1 MTASQ
6 PAGGERQ
13 HMARVVWRQ
22 LLVLAVLALPLA
34 GLLVR
39 ERLALF
45 VWTGAI
51 GLLACAV
58 VLRKTLFST
67 DHKVIGVQFL
77 ITSLVMLFVGG
88 LLAGLI
94 RWQLGWP
101 GRPLGFMGTVAPNGM
116 PGGVMVP
123 EYYNQLLTMHGSVM
137 IFFAIIPLL
146 VGVFGNFLIP
156 LKIGAGDMAFPTLNM
171 LSYWLLPP
179 AIAIVFA
186 GFFFPTGAAAA
197 GWTGYAPLSTT
208 LGPGQVCWI
217 VGVLVV
223 GTSSIM
229 GAVNYVT
236 TIINLRAP
244 GMHFFRL
251 PLAIWA
257 LFITAI
263 IVLLATPV
271 LASALILLLFD
282 STLGTS
288 FFLPAGL
295 VIDGVAQHNAG
306 GQVLLWQHLFWF
318 YSHPAVYIMI
328 LPAMGIA
335 SEILPVFARKP
346 LFGYHSMVY
355 AIMAIAVLGFL
366 VWAHHM
372 FASGMNPALG
382 TSFMVST
389 MVIAVPSAIKT
400 FNWLGTL
407 WRGSIRLTTPML
419 HAVAFVSMF
428 VIGGLTGIFL
438 ASTPVDLYMHDTYFV
453 VGHLHYVLFGGSL
466 FGIFAGVTF
475 WYPKMFGRM
484 LNEPL
489 GKLHWL
495 LTFVCF
501 NTVMFPMFLLGIAG
515 MPRRIYDYTQY
526 AHLAHVGGLN
536 RMMSVAAFLLLAAQ
550 GLFVVNFFWSLAR
563 GRAAGDNPWLAN
575 TLEWATSSPPPHGNF
590 ATTPT
595 VYHGPY
601 EYSVPGRTQDWLPQ
615 HVKA

>member
-1 MTASQ
+1 MSAPSHG
-6 PAGGERQ
+6 P
-13 HMARVVWRQ
+13 
-22 LLVLAVLALPLA
+22 
-34 GLLVR
+34 
-39 ERLALF
+39 
-45 VWTGAI
+45 TG
-51 GLLACAV
+51 
-58 VLRKTLFST
+58 VLRRYIFAT
-67 DHKVIGVQFL
+67 DHKVIGIQFL
-77 ITSLVMLFVGG
+77 FTSLVMLLFGG
-88 LLAGLI
+88 LLAMLI

-101 GRPLGFMGTVAPNGM
+101 GQPLPFMEKLAPDGM

-123 EYYNQLLTMHGSVM
+123 EYFNMLFTMHGSIM

-146 VGVFGNFLIP
+146 VGVFGNYLIP
-156 LKIGAGDMAFPTLNM
+156 LKIGAPDMAFPRLNM
-171 LSYWLLPP
+171 ISYWLLPP
-179 AIAIVFA
+179 AILIVCA
-186 GFFFPTGAAAA
+186 GFFVQGGAAAS
-197 GWTGYAPLSTT
+197 GWTAYAPLSTT

-217 VGVLVV
+217 VGVIVL
-223 GTSSIM
+223 GTSSIL
-229 GAVNYVT
+229 GAVNYIT
-236 TIINLRAP
+236 TVINLRAP
-244 GMHFFRL
+244 GMSFFRL

-271 LASALILLLFD
+271 LATALILLLFD
-282 STLGTS
+282 STAGTS

-295 VIDGVAQHNAG
+295 IIDGVLQPNSG
-306 GQVLLWQHLFWF
+306 GQALLWQHLFWF

-335 SEILPVFARKP
+335 SEVLPVFARKP

-355 AIMAIAVLGFL
+355 ALMAIAGLGFM

-407 WRGSIRLTTPML
+407 WRGAIRLTTPMC
-419 HAVAFVSMF
+419 HALAFVAMF
-428 VIGGLTGIFL
+428 VIGGLTGIFA
-438 ASTPVDLYMHDTYFV
+438 ASTPVDLYLHDTYFI

-466 FGIFAGVTF
+466 FGIFAGITF
-475 WYPKMFGRM
+475 WFPKMFGRL

-489 GKLHWL
+489 GKLHFA
-495 LTFVCF
+495 LTFVFF
-501 NTVMFPMFLLGIAG
+501 NAVMFPMFILGVAG

-536 RMMSVAAFLLLAAQ
+536 RMMSVAAFCLGAVQLLFIA
-550 GLFVVNFFWSLAR
+550 NFFWSLFR
-563 GRAAGDNPWLAN
+563 GRPAGENPWRAN
-575 TLEWATSSPPPHGNF
+575 TLEWATPSPPPHGNF
-590 ATTPT
+590 VTTPT

-601 EYSVPGRTQDWLPQ
+601 EYSVPGRADDWLPQ
-615 HVKA
+615 HLK

>member
-1 MTASQ
+1 MSTPHHAT
-6 PAGGERQ
+6 PAG
-13 HMARVVWRQ
+13 
-22 LLVLAVLALPLA
+22 
-34 GLLVR
+34 
-39 ERLALF
+39 F
-45 VWTGAI
+45 
-51 GLLACAV
+51 
-58 VLRKTLFST
+58 LRRCVFST
-67 DHKVIGVQFL
+67 DHKVIGIQFL
-77 ITSLVMLFVGG
+77 FTSLVMLLIGG
-88 LLAGLI
+88 LLAMLI

-101 GRPLGFMGTVAPNGM
+101 GRPLPFMERLAPNGM

-123 EYYNQLLTMHGSVM
+123 EYYNMLFTMHGSLM
-137 IFFAIIPLL
+137 IFFAVIPLL
-146 VGVFGNFLIP
+146 VGVFGNYLIP
-156 LKIGAGDMAFPTLNM
+156 LKIGAGDMAFPRVNM
-171 LSYWLLPP
+171 ISYWLLPP
-179 AIAIVFA
+179 AILIVCA
-186 GFFFPTGAAAA
+186 GFLLEGGAAAS
-197 GWTGYAPLSTT
+197 GWTAYAPLSTT

-217 VGVLVV
+217 VGVIVL
-223 GTSSIM
+223 GASSIL

-236 TIINLRAP
+236 TVINLRAP
-244 GMHFFRL
+244 GMSFFRL

-282 STLGTS
+282 STAGTS

-295 VIDGVAQHNAG
+295 IIDGVPQPNAG
-306 GQVLLWQHLFWF
+306 GQALLWQHLFWF

-335 SEILPVFARKP
+335 SEILPVFSRKP

-355 AIMAIAVLGFL
+355 AIMAIAGLGFM

-372 FASGMNPALG
+372 FASGMNPTLG

-419 HAVAFVSMF
+419 HALAFVSMF
-428 VIGGLTGIFL
+428 VIGGLTGIFA
-438 ASTPVDLYMHDTYFV
+438 ASTPVDLYLHDTYFI

-466 FGIFAGVTF
+466 FGIFAGITF
-475 WYPKMFGRM
+475 WFPKMFGRM
-484 LNEPL
+484 LNEAL
-489 GKLHWL
+489 GKLHFA
-495 LTFVCF
+495 LTFVFF
-501 NTVMFPMFLLGIAG
+501 NAVMFPMFILGVAG

-536 RMMSVAAFLLLAAQ
+536 RMMSVAAFCLGAVQLL
-550 GLFVVNFFWSLAR
+550 FMVNFFWSLFR
-563 GRAAGDNPWLAN
+563 GRKAGDNPWQAN
-575 TLEWATSSPPPHGNF
+575 TLEWATPSPPPHGNF
-590 ATTPT
+590 AETPT

-601 EYSVPGRTQDWLPQ
+601 EYSVPGRSDDWLPQ
-615 HVKA
+615 HIK

>member
-1 MTASQ
+1 MSTPHHAA
-6 PAGGERQ
+6 PAG
-13 HMARVVWRQ
+13 
-22 LLVLAVLALPLA
+22 
-34 GLLVR
+34 
-39 ERLALF
+39 F
-45 VWTGAI
+45 
-51 GLLACAV
+51 
-58 VLRKTLFST
+58 LRRYVFST
-67 DHKVIGVQFL
+67 DHKVIGIQFL
-77 ITSLVMLFVGG
+77 FTSLVMLLVGG
-88 LLAGLI
+88 LLAMLL

-101 GRPLGFMGTVAPNGM
+101 GRPLPFMERLAPNGM

-123 EYYNQLLTMHGSVM
+123 EYYNMLFTMHGSIM

-146 VGVFGNFLIP
+146 VGVFGNYLIP
-156 LKIGAGDMAFPTLNM
+156 LKIGAGDMAFPRVNM
-171 LSYWLLPP
+171 ISYWLLPP
-179 AIAIVFA
+179 AILIVCA
-186 GFFFPTGAAAA
+186 GFLLEGGAAAS
-197 GWTGYAPLSTT
+197 GWTAYAPLSTT

-217 VGVLVV
+217 VGVIVL
-223 GTSSIM
+223 GASSIL

-236 TIINLRAP
+236 TVINLRAP
-244 GMHFFRL
+244 GMSFFRL

-271 LASALILLLFD
+271 LASALILLLLD
-282 STLGTS
+282 STAGTS

-295 VIDGVAQHNAG
+295 IIDGVPQPNAG
-306 GQVLLWQHLFWF
+306 GQAILWQHLFWF

-355 AIMAIAVLGFL
+355 AIMGIAVLGFL

-372 FASGMNPALG
+372 FASGMNPTLG

-407 WRGSIRLTTPML
+407 WRGSIRLTTPMC
-419 HAVAFVSMF
+419 HALAFVSMF
-428 VIGGLTGIFL
+428 VIGGLTGIFV
-438 ASTPVDLYMHDTYFV
+438 ASTPVDLYLHDTYFI

-466 FGIFAGVTF
+466 FGIFAGITF
-475 WYPKMFGRM
+475 WFPKMFGRM
-484 LNEPL
+484 LHEPL
-489 GKLHWL
+489 GKLHFA
-495 LTFVCF
+495 LTFVFF
-501 NTVMFPMFLLGIAG
+501 NAVMFPMFILGVAG

-536 RMMSVAAFLLLAAQ
+536 RMMSVAAFCLGAAQ
-550 GLFVVNFFWSLAR
+550 LLFMANFFWSLFR
-563 GRAAGDNPWLAN
+563 GRKAGDNPWQAN
-575 TLEWATSSPPPHGNF
+575 TLEWATPSPPPHGNF
-590 ATTPT
+590 AATPT

-601 EYSVPGRTQDWLPQ
+601 EYSVPGRSDDWLPQ
-615 HVKA
+615 HIK